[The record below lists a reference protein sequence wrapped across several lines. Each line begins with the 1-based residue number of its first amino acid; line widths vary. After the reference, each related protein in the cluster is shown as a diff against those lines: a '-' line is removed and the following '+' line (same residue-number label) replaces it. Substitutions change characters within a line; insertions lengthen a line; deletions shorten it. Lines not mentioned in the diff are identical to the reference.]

1 MGKKA
6 TKTAKKSTTATKKA
20 ITIDANNLAVL
31 DQLKEEMVAKLG
43 GNITYNMVI
52 QRLVAD
58 HTDLENTR
66 QELIEIQKEAE
77 ETQVFLKELLL
88 KAVERPSMPTFVP
101 MPSPV
106 ATTTITSPP
115 PPPPS
120 NLTSPNQ
127 PPSTLPTTPPPIVQL
142 PPVPKPYQP
151 PPQTKDLRKDYHN
164 EICAVF
170 TGQVL
175 KPSEVLKLAQPKHST
190 VKVETLSDQ
199 EASDRSQ
206 VTFHAEANAEK
217 FKTIKSEFKA
227 IIPKAEE
234 DEAEI
239 KRRTK
244 EEIGDV

>member
-1 MGKKA
+1 M
-6 TKTAKKSTTATKKA
+6 KKA
-20 ITIDANNLAVL
+20 ITIDSNNMAIL
-31 DQLKEEMVAKLG
+31 DHIKEEMVAKLG

-52 QRLVAD
+52 QRLIAD

-88 KAVERPSMPTFVP
+88 KAVERPTMPTFVP

-106 ATTTITSPP
+106 ATTTIATPLP

-127 PPSTLPTTPPPIVQL
+127 PPSTLPTTRPPIAPL
-142 PPVPKPYQP
+142 PPIPKPYQP

-175 KPSEVLKLAQPKHST
+175 KPSEVLKLTQPKHIS
-190 VKVETLSDQ
+190 VNVETLSDQ

-206 VTFHAEANAEK
+206 VIFHAEANAEK